1 MATMGPSLTRGAS
14 ASGSVRRTPWREAW
28 AKRKAW
34 KGPGEAAAEKPSVT
48 P

>member
-1 MATMGPSLTRGAS
+1 MGTSLTRGAS
-14 ASGSVRRTPWREAW
+14 ASGSVRRTPCREAW

-34 KGPGEAAAEKPSVT
+34 NGPGETAAENPSVT